1 MLYGGMP
8 RLLALTDEKD
18 KKDYLSSLYS
28 ELYVKDIVE
37 RNGIEREDILNDIL
51 DFLAS
56 QISSLT
62 NPTNIAN
69 ALTSI
74 KNKKSILH
82 LYLTMCSTLSTRS
95 LFLWRSAMM

>member
-37 RNGIEREDILNDIL
+37 RNGIEREDIPLML
-51 DFLAS
+51 V
-56 QISSLT
+56 
-62 NPTNIAN
+62 
-69 ALTSI
+69 
-74 KNKKSILH
+74 
-82 LYLTMCSTLSTRS
+82 
-95 LFLWRSAMM
+95 